1 MVAGGVRGVEST
13 ALIKDT
19 GDQSRKVREL
29 RKSVAYVPKKK
40 PPVLSFEKEK
50 GTIDA
55 GRQRRVSGA
64 VREKPDSPFI
74 IEIGTKKISELR
86 ELAGRL
92 EARATRKALARSM
105 PRLCADLLTAA
116 RELRHLC
123 RALEVAGKDSITIK
137 AELDREQSS

>member
-1 MVAGGVRGVEST
+1 MIAGRVRGFESA

-19 GDQSRKVREL
+19 GDRTREVREYENPSHTSP
-29 RKSVAYVPKKK
+29 RKICLHFRFNKATHRCWKRAAS
-40 PPVLSFEKEK
+40 
-50 GTIDA
+50 
-55 GRQRRVSGA
+55 A
-64 VREKPDSPFI
+64 VRAKPDWSFI

-123 RALEVAGKDSITIK
+123 RALEVAGKNSITIK
-137 AELDREQSS
+137 AELDR